1 MWMKNVPYS
10 TFSDFAPKS
19 GTAFRNR
26 KIVSD
31 EFEGIPNYKLTSKAF
46 DVRHLDR
53 FINKINTDVPTNSL
67 NRDSQHI
74 SSKKLV

>member
-1 MWMKNVPYS
+1 MWMKNVPYC
-10 TFSDFAPKS
+10 TFSDFATTS

-31 EFEGIPNYKLTSKAF
+31 EFEDIPNYKLTSKAF

-53 FINKINTDVPTNSL
+53 FINKINTDVPANML
-67 NRDSQHI
+67 NRDSMQV
-74 SSKKLV
+74 STK